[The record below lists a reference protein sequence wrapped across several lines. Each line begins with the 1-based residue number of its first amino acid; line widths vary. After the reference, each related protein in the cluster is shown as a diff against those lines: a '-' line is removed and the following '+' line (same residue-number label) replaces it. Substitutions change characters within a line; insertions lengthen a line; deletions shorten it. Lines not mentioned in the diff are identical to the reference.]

1 MKIRRCKNM
10 NIDIDNIAKKM
21 DIEKLIKENIESR
34 IVNCIDV
41 ESIVDNVLDD
51 EKLRES
57 IDIKVAD
64 IIEDYLS
71 SDDGKK
77 CVIEKFKEII
87 ADPDVLLDSRVSNI
101 IIDFM
106 TKVLTERL

>member
-1 MKIRRCKNM
+1 M
-10 NIDIDNIAKKM
+10 NIDVDNIVRKM
-21 DIEKLIKENIESR
+21 DIEKLIKESIESR

-41 ESIVDNVLDD
+41 ESIVDDVLED
-51 EKLRES
+51 EKLRGS

-64 IIEDYLS
+64 IIENYLS

-87 ADPDVLLDSRVSNI
+87 SDPDVLLDSRVSNI
-101 IIDFM
+101 IVDFM
-106 TKVLTERL
+106 AKVLTERL

>member
-1 MKIRRCKNM
+1 M
-10 NIDIDNIAKKM
+10 NIDVNSIVKKM

-34 IVNCIDV
+34 IINCIDV
-41 ESIVDNVLDD
+41 ESIVDNALED
-51 EKLRES
+51 EKLRDS
-57 IDIKVAD
+57 IDRKVAD

-87 ADPDVLLDSRVSNI
+87 SDPDVLLDSRVSNI

-106 TKVLTERL
+106 AKALTERL

>member
-1 MKIRRCKNM
+1 M
-10 NIDIDNIAKKM
+10 NIDIDNIVKKM

-34 IVNCIDV
+34 ITDCVDV
-41 ESIVDNVLDD
+41 ENIVDNAFDD
-51 EKLRES
+51 EKLRNS
-57 IDIKVAD
+57 VNQKMAD
-64 IIEDYLS
+64 IVDEYLS

-87 ADPDVLLDSRVSNI
+87 SDPDILIDSRVSNI

-106 TKVLTERL
+106 TKALTERL

>member
-1 MKIRRCKNM
+1 M
-10 NIDIDNIAKKM
+10 NIDVNNIVKKM

-34 IVNCIDV
+34 IADCIDV
-41 ESIVDNVLDD
+41 GSIVDNVLED
-51 EKLRES
+51 EKLRDTINE
-57 IDIKVAD
+57 KVAD
-64 IIEDYLS
+64 IIECYLS

-87 ADPDVLLDSRVSNI
+87 SDPDVLLDSRVSNI

-106 TKVLTERL
+106 VKALTERL

>member
-1 MKIRRCKNM
+1 M
-10 NIDIDNIAKKM
+10 NIDVDNIVKKM
-21 DIEKLIKENIESR
+21 DIEKLIKESIESR

-41 ESIVDNVLDD
+41 ESIVDNVLED
-51 EKLRES
+51 EKLRDV
-57 IDIKVAD
+57 INKKVAD

-87 ADPDVLLDSRVSNI
+87 SDPDILMDSRVSSI

-106 TKVLTERL
+106 AKTLTERL